1 MAWEPEDFRWSAGIF
16 PGRPSA
22 SLNDNLVD
30 IGLLQEL
37 AGYGIEASP
46 PERAATQPINMS
58 SADMELATHSG
69 HLAYDLY
76 HPGRRRDLN
85 DHDIAIDQA
94 DLDRNG
100 GTIPHIRDPRSD
112 SKGRRLEA

>member
-1 MAWEPEDFRWSAGIF
+1 MAWEPEDFRRSAGIF

-46 PERAATQPINMS
+46 PKRAATQPINMN
-58 SADMELATHSG
+58 SANVEHAARSG
-69 HLAYDLY
+69 HLAYDLH
-76 HPGRRRDLN
+76 HPDWRRDLD

-94 DLDRNG
+94 NLDRYG
-100 GTIPHIRDPRSD
+100 GTIPHIRDPRSQRNRHM
-112 SKGRRLEA
+112 G